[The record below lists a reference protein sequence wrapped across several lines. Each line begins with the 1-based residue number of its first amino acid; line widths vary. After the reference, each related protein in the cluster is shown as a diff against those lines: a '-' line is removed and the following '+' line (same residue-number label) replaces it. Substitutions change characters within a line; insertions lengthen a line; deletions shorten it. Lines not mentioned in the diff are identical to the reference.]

1 MLIRKCIMLSIC
13 FLIQGCIS
21 TQVSEGTLYKYKN
34 KHIREFLSD
43 QVMYNIHNENYNYI
57 TRTGGSDTYF
67 LYTPALFVD
76 KQVAAPSVNVENLC
90 AISGGQRRIKK
101 FSSDTF
107 IESGYKVAKAF
118 RDMGLYAHFGA
129 YEAFRDSYQSFEK
142 QKIAYRF
149 QTEKLDE
156 YVNKGY
162 FFDDFSCI
170 VNGKEIWSLSI
181 EPVAVD
187 QDSSGVDQIWML
199 MTVNS

>member
-1 MLIRKCIMLSIC
+1 
-13 FLIQGCIS
+13 
-21 TQVSEGTLYKYKN
+21 
-34 KHIREFLSD
+34 
-43 QVMYNIHNENYNYI
+43 MYNIHNENYNYI

-76 KQVAAPSVNVENLC
+76 KQVAAPSVNGENLC

-101 FSSDTF
+101 FTSDTF

-162 FFDDFSCI
+162 FFDDFP
-170 VNGKEIWSLSI
+170 VLSMVKKYGHFQLSQLLLI
-181 EPVAVD
+181 KIHQVLIKY
-187 QDSSGVDQIWML
+187 GCL
-199 MTVNS
+199 

>member
-1 MLIRKCIMLSIC
+1 
-13 FLIQGCIS
+13 
-21 TQVSEGTLYKYKN
+21 
-34 KHIREFLSD
+34 
-43 QVMYNIHNENYNYI
+43 MYNIHNENYNYI

-101 FSSDTF
+101 FTSDTF
-107 IESGYKVAKAF
+107 IESGYKIAKAF

-149 QTEKLDE
+149 H
-156 YVNKGY
+156 
-162 FFDDFSCI
+162 DFSCI

-199 MTVNS
+199 MTINS